1 LNKSR
6 EHPAKTPSRPSIIN
20 QRFPKLY
27 VIAAPSGGGKTSL
40 ISALLNKDE
49 RARLSV
55 SHTTRPPRPGERD
68 GVHYHFIDEP
78 AFLDL
83 VSQNAFLEH
92 ARVFDYHYGTGRQSV
107 ERQLAAGYNVILDID
122 WQGARQIRKA
132 FPSCCS
138 IFIIP
143 PSLEVLRQRLTGRGQ
158 DSAQVIQRRMHDAQA
173 EISHWTEFDFL
184 IINDDF
190 DEALSDLRSII
201 QSGKPNR
208 AVKEQQRREILAELL
223 GTR

>member
-1 LNKSR
+1 ML
-6 EHPAKTPSRPSIIN
+6 
-20 QRFPKLY
+20 F
-27 VIAAPSGGGKTSL
+27 VVAAPSGGGKTSL
-40 ISALLNKDE
+40 ISALLDEDE
-49 RARLSV
+49 RTRLSV
-55 SHTTRPPRPGERD
+55 SHTTRPPRPGEQD
-68 GVHYHFIDEP
+68 GVHYHFVDEFT
-78 AFLDL
+78 FLDL
-83 VSQNAFLEH
+83 VSQDAFLEH
-92 ARVFDYHYGTGRQSV
+92 ARVFDYRYGTGRQSV
-107 ERQLAAGYNVILDID
+107 EQQLASGHDVILDID

-158 DSAQVIQRRMHDAQA
+158 DSESVIQRRMRDAQA

-190 DEALSDLRSII
+190 DEALADLHSII
-201 QSGKPNR
+201 RSGHLSRPLNMR
-208 AVKEQQRREILAELL
+208 QLREILAELL